1 MPRKQN
7 GFGGKSFAVSKVN
20 QRTDKGRGTKA
31 FGIYPS
37 DRRFG
42 STVTRTAI
50 EQWDLDSTW
59 AMWRR
64 GMEYFFQAAYANFE
78 ETNAVLFQ
86 GTESEIPVKFTGYR
100 FPTKNADSRSHY
112 TIARE
117 IENNIQLGFIT
128 EIQSDRYA
136 YPEQYAND
144 EIWVKVTASRSLIS
158 DLTLLRSIGDRVGTD
173 TSAAN
178 ILNVLTTEGNPAV
191 YIGKSRAD
199 GMRSTATVPLDE
211 VKETEFVKKNGIEAL
226 VGKVVYEPAF
236 YTARPVTQ
244 QDVFTDDDEFMSVEV
259 NEVSAGIGITILDTD
274 TNLPPTLGDIED
286 LDSIYTT
293 ENGGNSKLG
302 GQFIFKKSDYQR
314 YFGKKYLTA
323 DLMRSEVATLSYAI
337 MPYIVLGVRELPA
350 TNSLELVSVPFQATL
365 SMYAPTADERTVV
378 FAGNSFTVIAP
389 DYNEDGE
396 YNHAPEAPGAE
407 EWQKLKIGV
416 DPWMDQTFIAGD
428 QLLFADLYTCSCP
441 SYLHAKIRS
450 PETLDEEGRK
460 LNRQSRIPLPTAK
473 SADSYTEAGILKV
486 AGIIESWG
494 DLRYKRGFKL
504 CKHTV
509 AAMFIDKIR
518 VEEPNTFPSVES
530 RKVFEEKLKQ
540 DIEDINAEYIN
551 LLKRSEITTVEIV
564 YSLAEALNLDDV
576 ELGYVMQTA
585 SF

>member
-7 GFGGKSFAVSKVN
+7 GFGAKSFAVSKVN
-20 QRTDKGRGTKA
+20 HRTDKGRGTRA
-31 FGIYPS
+31 FGNYPS

-64 GMEYFFQAAYANFE
+64 GMEYFFQAAYADFQ

-112 TIARE
+112 TISRE
-117 IENNIQLGFIT
+117 IEDNIQLGFIT
-128 EIQSDRYA
+128 EVQSDRYA

-144 EIWVKVTASRSLIS
+144 EIRVKVTAGRSLIS
-158 DLTLLRSIGDRVGTD
+158 DLTLMRSIGDRVGTG
-173 TSAAN
+173 TAAAN
-178 ILNVLTTEGNPAV
+178 VLNVLTKEGRPAV
-191 YIGKSRAD
+191 YLGKSRPD
-199 GMRSTATVPLDE
+199 GMTVTATVPLDE
-211 VKETEFVKKNGIEAL
+211 ILASEFVQKNGIQAL
-226 VGKVVYEPAF
+226 VGKIVYEPDF
-236 YTARPVTQ
+236 YTARPVTT
-244 QDVFTDDDEFMSVEV
+244 QDTFEDTSEFMTVDV
-259 NEVSAGIGITILDTD
+259 NEVESGINVTILDTD
-274 TNLPPTLGDIED
+274 SNLPPTLGDIEA
-286 LDSIYTT
+286 LDPIYST
-293 ENGGNSKLG
+293 ENGGSSKLNG
-302 GQFIFKKSDYQR
+302 EFIFKKSDYQR
-314 YFGKKYLTA
+314 FFGKKYLTA
-323 DLMRSEVATLSYAI
+323 DLMKSEVASLAYAI
-337 MPYIVLGVRELPA
+337 MPYTILGVRELPA
-350 TNSLELVSVPFQATL
+350 TNSLEIVSVPFQATL
-365 SMYAPTADERTVV
+365 TLFAPTSDERLVV
-378 FAGNSFTVIAP
+378 LAGNSFTVMAP
-389 DYNEDGE
+389 DYDENGN
-396 YNHAPEAPGAE
+396 YNHAPEAPGAQ
-407 EWQKLKIGV
+407 EWRKLKIGV
-416 DPWMDQTFIAGD
+416 DPWMDQTFIVGD
-428 QLLFADLYTCSCP
+428 QLSFASLYTCSCP

-450 PETLDEEGRK
+450 PEVLDSDGNK
-460 LNRQSRIPLPTAK
+460 LNRQTRVPLPTAK
-473 SADSYTEAGILKV
+473 SADTYTEAGILKV

-494 DLRYKRGFKL
+494 DMRYKRGFKL